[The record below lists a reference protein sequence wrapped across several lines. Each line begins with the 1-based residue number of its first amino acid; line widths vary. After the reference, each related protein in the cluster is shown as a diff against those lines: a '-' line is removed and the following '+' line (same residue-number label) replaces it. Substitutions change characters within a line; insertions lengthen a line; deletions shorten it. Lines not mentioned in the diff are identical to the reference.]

1 MAQYSTAIVGAG
13 LGGVAA
19 AALLS
24 KRNKRV
30 VLLDPAASAGG
41 AAGIMERDGFR
52 FSTGPALVFGFDR
65 NGALGRLASSL
76 GIAHSASVLSPCY
89 QVALPDRRISVFID
103 SQETLEELRREFP
116 REIDR
121 IAGFY
126 RNLRRTSE
134 RMSRNR
140 LLSAFYRARSADG
153 YLGSCRFSPEFSI
166 FLDIQARRFFS
177 LPVRSLSVASLIT
190 LFDSAPLALHG
201 GLAAFVGQMLDIFIR
216 NGGEVR
222 YQAPWPQLAAV
233 RKRSVVLQAREGTVD
248 AETVLFNTQ
257 LGPGGADLFLG
268 VKEELLPVGMSR
280 EVLCLPDYDHP
291 ARYFTLSV
299 SGPSDAASAPKGMR
313 ALVGSFPAM
322 RPGGG
327 SKDHCL
333 DHISSLIPFLRE
345 QMSFAEERPPQK
357 REYTFSSDTVFRPLP
372 GSGKPS
378 LLRKAGGSLYLLPDA
393 EGSPAD
399 TAWAATA
406 FTARIS

>member
-13 LGGVAA
+13 LGGLAV

-41 AAGIMERDGFR
+41 ALSISEHAGFR
-52 FSTGPALVFGFDR
+52 FSTGPVLAFGFDR

-116 REIDR
+116 REIDG
-121 IAGFY
+121 IARFY
-126 RNLRRTSE
+126 RDLRRTSE
-134 RMSRNR
+134 RMTRNR
-140 LLSAFYRARSADG
+140 LFSAFYQARSADG
-153 YLGSCRFSPEFSI
+153 FLASYGFSLEFSV
-166 FLDIQARRFFS
+166 FLDIQARWFFS
-177 LPVRSLSVASLIT
+177 LPVRALSIASLIT

-201 GLAAFVGQMLDIFIR
+201 GIAAFSGQILDACIR
-216 NGGEVR
+216 NGCEVR
-222 YQAPWPQLAAV
+222 YQTPWPQIAAV
-233 RKRSVVLQAREGTVD
+233 QKRSVVLQAQDGSVD

-257 LGPGGADLFLG
+257 LNPGGTDLFLG
-268 VKEELLPVGMSR
+268 VKEALLPVGMAR
-280 EVLCLPDYDHP
+280 EVLCLPEYGHP
-291 ARYFTLSV
+291 DGYFTLSV
-299 SGPSDAASAPKGMR
+299 SGPFDDASAPKGMR

-322 RPGGG
+322 RPGAGT
-327 SKDHCL
+327 KERCL

-345 QMSFAEERPPQK
+345 QMVFAEERPLQK
-357 REYTFSSDTVFRPLP
+357 REYTFSGDTAFRPFRS
-372 GSGKPS
+372 SGKPI

-399 TAWAATA
+399 TARAAMA
-406 FTARIS
+406 FTDRIS